1 MQFLAKALTP
11 GNTIE
16 VVKLQANNLEEVRHI
31 VETRGARLISARE
44 LTNIRGL
51 RGATPRF
58 DLALF
63 NRQLLTLLDAGQP
76 ITDAVLVLSQNDRR
90 GLHRPIYSALL
101 AGLQQGKQLS
111 TAMRELPSVFP
122 PLYIAMLESSETTGN
137 IHDALKRYIQYQAQ
151 TDAIRDKLV
160 SAAIYPSILATVGVF
175 VIGFLMLYVVPK
187 FSAVFDDIS
196 VGKKGFA
203 TVIQVWGTFVRNHE
217 ILAWG
222 GFFFALGALAIV
234 LTHPAARSF
243 AIARL
248 FRTPWLGERLW
259 VLQLARLYRS
269 LGMLLRGGVNLLAA
283 MKMTEASLPLN
294 LQPNLRQA
302 MASVREGNT
311 LSRSLFE
318 NGLSNDVSQRLIV
331 AGESSGNLAEMMDR
345 IADFFDQETESWVDK
360 AGRLI
365 EPLMMVGIG
374 IIIGVVVL
382 MLYSPIF
389 DLANAV

>member
-11 GNTIE
+11 TNTIE
-16 VVKLQANNLEEVRHI
+16 VVKVDASSIDEVRHI
-31 VETRGARLISARE
+31 VETRGARLVSARE
-44 LTNIRGL
+44 LTRISAL
-51 RGATPRF
+51 RAASPRF

-90 GLHRPIYSALL
+90 GLHRPIFSALL
-101 AGLQQGKQLS
+101 AGLQQGQQLS
-111 TAMRELPSVFP
+111 AAMRQLPSVFP
-122 PLYIAMLESSETTGN
+122 PLYIAMLEASETTGN
-137 IHDALKRYIQYQAQ
+137 IHDALKRYIKYQSQ
-151 TDAIRDKLV
+151 TDEIRDKLV
-160 SAAIYPSILATVGVF
+160 SAAIYPSILAAVGISI
-175 VIGFLMLYVVPK
+175 IGFLMLYVVPK

-196 VGKKGFA
+196 VGKQGIA
-203 TVIQVWGTFVRNHE
+203 TVIQVWGTFVRNNQ

-222 GFFFALGALAIV
+222 GFVLVVGALALV

-259 VLQLARLYRS
+259 ILQLARLYRS

-294 LQPNLRQA
+294 LQPNLRKA
-302 MASVREGNT
+302 MASVREGNS
-311 LSRSLFE
+311 LSSSLFE
-318 NGLSNDVSQRLIV
+318 HHLSNDVSQRLIV

-365 EPLMMVGIG
+365 EPLMMVVIG
-374 IIIGVVVL
+374 FIIGAVVL